1 MSRRGHASTSWCF
14 TGNVCLL
21 GACTAGGTRLARF
34 LRFVFGHVRSGYEGS
49 QLRLLRSM
57 DKGGNILAIIR
68 TYYLVGL
75 GQMGL
80 LDCFQTHLQDGFST
94 QGYVSKAFVVPL
106 TVLSVGKGG
115 HGIVDILDSMSVY
128 MWCWP
133 TIVR

>member
-1 MSRRGHASTSWCF
+1 
-14 TGNVCLL
+14 
-21 GACTAGGTRLARF
+21 
-34 LRFVFGHVRSGYEGS
+34 
-49 QLRLLRSM
+49 M